1 MSQTKIIKPKTENP
15 DNLIEVSTEL
25 YNVEDIVKK
34 NVKIYRTGLINI
46 TKEKGMKI
54 TINLSLF
61 ENKQI
66 MTDILLKDLNNH
78 LIWCKKED
86 PENIYITIENKNKS
100 NVEFYIKFFSF

>member
-46 TKEKGMKI
+46 PGEKGMKI